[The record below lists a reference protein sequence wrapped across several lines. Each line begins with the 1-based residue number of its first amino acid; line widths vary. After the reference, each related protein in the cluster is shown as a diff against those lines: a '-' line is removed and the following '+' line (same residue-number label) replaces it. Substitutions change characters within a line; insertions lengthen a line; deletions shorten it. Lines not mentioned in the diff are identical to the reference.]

1 MTIWSIRKTTH
12 SKNQNIMKVNTLNL
26 YMGSIYNGKRVGDMT
41 FDEVYRLAHDLIMV
55 KRSCNQVVLL
65 QMVDDAERVVLEF
78 GRKDFL
84 KEE

>member
-1 MTIWSIRKTTH
+1 
-12 SKNQNIMKVNTLNL
+12 MKVNTLNL

-41 FDEVYRLAHDLIMV
+41 FYEVHRLAYDLIMV

-65 QMVDDAERVVLEF
+65 QKVDDAERVVLEF

-84 KEE
+84 KEEIDMKSIE